1 MNAPLLRS
9 GRADGPAD
17 AVSEIEANRD
27 ALRER
32 AREVLGIAGDAN
44 TAPLGRTVRESGVG
58 WYPLVALV
66 ILISID
72 SFQTTGLVTLG
83 PDIARTLG
91 ISAGTI
97 GALYALYNLA
107 LGLATLPMAAYT
119 QSHPRRAAISIVTA
133 IGWSVATVFT
143 GFTASSLGLAMFL
156 TVNGAASGSV
166 RAVHVPLLFDT
177 YPAGIRGRLLST
189 YLGAIWFSLVLGP
202 ALIGLLSLLDFTWR
216 GVFLVMGCFSVVC
229 TLIAVRLRDPGFG
242 RWDTERVRAA
252 VRTAEASSESSL
264 EPSAHSETRLRFF
277 EILRRLLLIATVKR
291 MLVAYIVLGMML
303 SPLVTFMSFYLD
315 ERWHQGPVGRSVF
328 SVISNGLL
336 VPILLYSGRYI
347 ERLYR
352 RDPALLV
359 KLAGLLLGG
368 GILIL
373 CIGIVLPVYVLMLVV
388 TSLGMAAFAMSISA
402 TGMALGSIVPARMRV
417 HASAI
422 SNIALYGAGGLLG
435 QFFLAGVYGRSG
447 PTAAIIA
454 LSVPGVLAGVTLY
467 SAHRTINPDLD
478 GLLDDIIEQEELDSF
493 VASGRRL
500 PMLACR
506 HVDFFYGSVQTLF
519 GVSFS
524 VDAGEMVCLL
534 GTNGAGKS
542 TLLKVI
548 SGHLL
553 PTRGSVRLRG
563 MDVTYVEAPR
573 RTKLGVQYIAGG
585 HGTFGQLTV
594 VENLRAF
601 GYTRGRGRN
610 AIEAGVEETFA
621 AFPRLA
627 ERRNQRAST
636 LSGGENQMLALGRA
650 FILKPELLIIDELSL
665 GLAPKLVGELLET
678 VRRINAS
685 GTSVVLVEQSVNI
698 ALSLVDHAYFMEKGQ
713 MRFDG
718 SASELRQRDD
728 LLRSV
733 FLRGA
738 TETVVSD

>member
-1 MNAPLLRS
+1 
-9 GRADGPAD
+9 
-17 AVSEIEANRD
+17 
-27 ALRER
+27 
-32 AREVLGIAGDAN
+32 
-44 TAPLGRTVRESGVG
+44 
-58 WYPLVALV
+58 
-66 ILISID
+66 
-72 SFQTTGLVTLG
+72 
-83 PDIARTLG
+83 
-91 ISAGTI
+91 
-97 GALYALYNLA
+97 
-107 LGLATLPMAAYT
+107 
-119 QSHPRRAAISIVTA
+119 
-133 IGWSVATVFT
+133 
-143 GFTASSLGLAMFL
+143 
-156 TVNGAASGSV
+156 
-166 RAVHVPLLFDT
+166 
-177 YPAGIRGRLLST
+177 
-189 YLGAIWFSLVLGP
+189 
-202 ALIGLLSLLDFTWR
+202 
-216 GVFLVMGCFSVVC
+216 
-229 TLIAVRLRDPGFG
+229 
-242 RWDTERVRAA
+242 
-252 VRTAEASSESSL
+252 
-264 EPSAHSETRLRFF
+264 
-277 EILRRLLLIATVKR
+277 
-291 MLVAYIVLGMML
+291 
-303 SPLVTFMSFYLD
+303 
-315 ERWHQGPVGRSVF
+315 
-328 SVISNGLL
+328 
-336 VPILLYSGRYI
+336 
-347 ERLYR
+347 
-352 RDPALLV
+352 
-359 KLAGLLLGG
+359 
-368 GILIL
+368 
-373 CIGIVLPVYVLMLVV
+373 
-388 TSLGMAAFAMSISA
+388 MAAFAMSISA
-402 TGMALGSIVPARMRV
+402 TAISIGSIVPARMRV

-478 GLLDDIIEQEELDSF
+478 GLLDDIIEDEELDSF
-493 VASGRRL
+493 VESGRRL

-563 MDVTYVEAPR
+563 TDVTYVEAPR

-601 GYTRGRGRN
+601 GYTRGRRRS
-610 AIEAGVEETFA
+610 AIEAGIEETFA

-685 GTSVVLVEQSVNI
+685 GTSVVRVEQSVNI

>member
-1 MNAPLLRS
+1 MTPPLLASGRS
-9 GRADGPAD
+9 GEPAD
-17 AVSEIEANRD
+17 AVAEIEANRD

-32 AREVLGIAGDAN
+32 ARQVLGIAGDSN
-44 TAPLGRTVRESGVG
+44 TEPLRRTVRESGVG
-58 WYPLVALV
+58 WYPLAALV
-66 ILISID
+66 ILISTD
-72 SFQTTGLVTLG
+72 SFQTTGFVTLG

-119 QSHPRRAAISIVTA
+119 QTRPRRAAISIVTA

-143 GFTASSLGLAMFL
+143 GFAASALGLAMFL
-156 TVNGAASGSV
+156 ALNGAASGSV

-216 GVFLVMGCFSVVC
+216 GVFLIMGCFSVLC
-229 TLIAVRLRDPGFG
+229 TLAALRLRDPGFG

-252 VRTAEASSESSL
+252 VRGDATSTSPTPG
-264 EPSAHSETRLRFF
+264 PSATSTTRLRFF
-277 EILRRLLLIATVKR
+277 EILRRLLMIATVKR
-291 MLVAYIVLGMML
+291 MLLAYVVLGMML

-315 ERWHQGPVGRSVF
+315 ERWHQGPVGRSIF
-328 SVISNGLL
+328 NVISNGLL
-336 VPILLYSGRYI
+336 VPIVVFGGRI
-347 ERLYR
+347 VERLYR

-368 GILIL
+368 GILVL
-373 CIGIVLPVYVLMLVV
+373 CIGIVLPAYYAMLVV
-388 TSLGMAAFAMSISA
+388 TSLGMAAFAMSISS
-402 TGMALGSIVPARMRV
+402 TGMALGSIVPAQMRV
-417 HASAI
+417 HSSAI

-435 QFFLAGVYGRSG
+435 QFFLAGVYDRSG

-454 LSVPGVLAGVTLY
+454 LSVPGVLAGATLY
-467 SAHRTINPDLD
+467 SAHRTINGDLN
-478 GLLDDIIEQEELDSF
+478 GLLDDVIEEEELGTL

-506 HVDFFYGSVQTLF
+506 RIDFHYGSVQILF

-524 VDAGEMVCLL
+524 VEAGEMVCLL

-553 PTRGSVRLRG
+553 PTQGTVRLRG
-563 MDVTYVEAPR
+563 TDITYVEAPR

-601 GYTRGRGRN
+601 GYARGRRRR
-610 AIEAGVEETFA
+610 AVEAGIEETFA
-621 AFPRLA
+621 AFPRLG
-627 ERRNQRAST
+627 ERRNQRAAT
-636 LSGGENQMLALGRA
+636 LSGGENQMLAIGRA

-678 VRRINAS
+678 VRRINAT

-718 SASELRQRDD
+718 AASELRQRDD

-738 TETVVSD
+738 TQAVGS